1 MSMRTWSF
9 SSMSTFN
16 NCPKQ
21 YELTYV
27 RPVIPYQETEATLWG
42 TAVHEALEHYAR
54 DGVPLTE
61 KFLPYKKYA
70 DKILSLH
77 GDPFFEKEFAL
88 TRNLEPCDFK
98 DSAAWCRGIIDI
110 GVINNDKAFAG
121 DWKTGKVRPDSDQ
134 LMLFA
139 GFVLQTYPQVESV
152 KTAYIWLGAGK
163 VTPKTYTRGDL
174 PSIWEHFIRKAERLE
189 AAYTSDKW
197 HPKPSGL
204 CNGWC
209 GAGQANCAFW
219 SPRRK

>member
-1 MSMRTWSF
+1 MRTWSF
-9 SSMSTFN
+9 SSMSTFD

-54 DGVPLTE
+54 DGVPLKE

-70 DKILSLH
+70 DKILSLP
-77 GDPFFEKEFAL
+77 GEPFFEREFAL

-98 DSAAWCRGIIDI
+98 APNAWCRGIIDI
-110 GVINNDKAFAG
+110 GVIHNEKAFAG

-139 GFVLQTYPQVESV
+139 GFVLHTYPQVESV
-152 KTAYIWLGAGK
+152 KTAYIWLASGK
-163 VTPKTYTRGDL
+163 ITSKTYTRGDL
-174 PSIWEHFIRKAERLE
+174 SAIWEHFIRKAERLE
-189 AAYTSDKW
+189 GAYVSDRW
-197 HPKPSGL
+197 HQKPSGL

-209 GAGQANCAFW
+209 GAGRANCNFW